1 MMRRLCVL
9 LLLYGC
15 QGMAPAAETPKAGAL
30 DHRMRYVD
38 YHADQVYTITAFY
51 GYAVTIVFDRTER
64 VEKLSA
70 GFGDAWEVKNYGHYI
85 TVAPKDL
92 LPATNLVVT
101 TDRRMYLFDLRAKAP
116 SSPQASMAYA
126 TDVEQIFA
134 LRFRYPDDERIARD
148 LNQSRIDAARRLA
161 ESNAALE
168 TARVAAQALIP
179 AKPKNTAYRY
189 QGAESIAPFE
199 AWDDGTFTYL
209 RFYAE
214 QDLPTPFLVNDDGT
228 ESTTNKHFDRDV
240 MVIQRVAKRFV
251 LRKGNAVVCIYN
263 DNPAGFTVQPTSGA
277 TAPGAERVLR

>member
-9 LLLYGC
+9 LLLVGFH
-15 QGMAPAAETPKAGAL
+15 GLTSAAETPKAGAV

-51 GYAVTIVFDRTER
+51 GYAVTIVFDRSER

-101 TDRRMYLFDLRAKAP
+101 TDRRMYLFDLRAKVP
-116 SSPQASMAYA
+116 PSPQASVAYA
-126 TDVEQIFA
+126 TDTEQIFA
-134 LRFRYPDDERIARD
+134 LRFRYPEDERAAREVA
-148 LNQSRIDAARRLA
+148 QARTDAARHLA
-161 ESNAALE
+161 ENHARLE

-214 QDLPTPFLVNDDGT
+214 QDLPTPFLVNEDGS
-228 ESTTNKHFDRDV
+228 ESTTNKHFERDV
-240 MVIQRVAKRFV
+240 MVIQRVAQQFV

-263 DNPAGFTVQPTSGA
+263 DNPTGSTVQPTTGA